1 MTLTAQQRQ
10 TTQRVDL
17 GGDVLKAIQA
27 LAPAPFVAPICT
39 PVTVTDVAKT
49 LQQLKGSALAATTK
63 RVLLRPAATGI
74 IVHAGTAVAATH
86 CPLDT
91 DDWVEEGDAASLAA
105 VTFIVASGT
114 VKSWLWEFAR

>member
-1 MTLTAQQRQ
+1 M
-10 TTQRVDL
+10 
-17 GGDVLKAIQA
+17 
-27 LAPAPFVAPICT
+27 
-39 PVTVTDVAKT
+39 TDVAKT

-91 DDWVEEGDAASLAA
+91 DDWLEEGDAVSLAA

-114 VKSWLWEFAR
+114 VKAWLWEFAR